1 MLLAAVLAAGCAA
14 GPAAPFRATAG
25 TCYAFAVQAV
35 QRHVTVARLPRACAG
50 LSHDQIDQALARA
63 IRAVAGLGPK
73 ALHPQAQAT
82 PTTNTRA
89 RHAHPT
95 SEATPSPAGQACL
108 SGRATISRR
117 AFTPSDRRGPPGARC
132 ARATTASTTHS
143 TAEQCV
149 GGGVVCCG
157 GNRGCGRINGS

>member
-1 MLLAAVLAAGCAA
+1 VLLAAGCAA

-25 TCYAFAVQAV
+25 ACYAFAVQAV

-89 RHAHPT
+89 THAHPT

-117 AFTPSDRRGPPGARC
+117 AFNPIRSPRPSRGTLRQSHHCLDHPLDGRAVCRRGRC
-132 ARATTASTTHS
+132 VLRRH
-143 TAEQCV
+143 
-149 GGGVVCCG
+149 
-157 GNRGCGRINGS
+157 RGCGRINGS